1 MSGGKNRDENL
12 ERGWDS
18 SILHEAFLCP
28 LEGPSLSFARRWGSQ
43 EVIREVMG
51 PPTPL
56 AEGISRSVT
65 WTDVLR
71 WFSSYLRRVVIRKRK

>member
-1 MSGGKNRDENL
+1 MVRIEMGASTEVGTSQFFQGAFMS
-12 ERGWDS
+12 S
-18 SILHEAFLCP
+18 SVWLL
-28 LEGPSLSFARRWGSQ
+28 SLARRWSSQ

>member
-1 MSGGKNRDENL
+1 MVRIEM
-12 ERGWDS
+12 RTS
-18 SILHEAFLCP
+18 SEDGIPQFFTRPFYVP